1 MSPRSFRIHKL
12 ALASLM
18 CALAA
23 APALAASPAPGF
35 KTFDSNGDGLISLD
49 EFSALGGQVPAFRA
63 ADTNGDN
70 HLDKEEFARI
80 SGDKAPPP
88 KQ

>member
-1 MSPRSFRIHKL
+1 MSPKDVRIRKL

-18 CALAA
+18 CAFATP
-23 APALAASPAPGF
+23 PALAASPAPGF
-35 KTFDSNGDGLISLD
+35 KTFDSNGDGVVSLE
-49 EFSALGGQVPAFRA
+49 EFSALGGQAQAFRA

-70 HLDKEEFARI
+70 HLDKEEFARM
-80 SGDKAPPP
+80 SGDKAPPA